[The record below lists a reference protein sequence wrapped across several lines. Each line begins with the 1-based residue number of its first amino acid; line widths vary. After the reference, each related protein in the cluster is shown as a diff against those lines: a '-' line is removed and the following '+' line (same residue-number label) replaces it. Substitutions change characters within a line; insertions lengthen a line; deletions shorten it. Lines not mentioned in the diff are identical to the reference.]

1 MLAAWLDAHGRALWW
16 VACAGCAVPGLWLAL
31 CTAGQVLGPN
41 PLESLLHVTGETA
54 RTLLLVA
61 LSITPLRDAAG
72 WLSRRVR
79 SRHGKRLSDWNWL
92 VRMRRMFGL
101 WCFAYAFAH
110 AALFFEFDL
119 GRDLSVAWAELVAK
133 PYLMVGA
140 IALVGLL
147 PLAVTSTRSMM
158 VLLGR
163 HWALLHRL
171 VHPVSLLVLA
181 HEWMTMKAGSWD
193 AVPATL
199 VLCILLGHR
208 LLVSAGRI
216 RAAGHDGVEVPERLP
231 GDRSGQEL
239 RAPGTR

>member
-1 MLAAWLDAHGRALWW
+1 MFAAWLDAHGRALWW
-16 VACAGCAVPGLWLAL
+16 VACAGCAVPGLSLVL
-31 CTAGQVLGPN
+31 GMTTQSLGPN

-61 LSITPLRDAAG
+61 LSVTPLRDAAG
-72 WLSRRVR
+72 WLSRLVR

-101 WCFAYAFAH
+101 WCFAYAFVH

-119 GRDLSVAWAELVAK
+119 GRDLSLACAELAAK
-133 PYLMVGA
+133 PYLVVGV

-171 VHPVSLLVLA
+171 VYPVSLLVLV

-193 AVPATL
+193 PLPATL
-199 VLCILLGHR
+199 VLGILLGHR
-208 LLVSAGRI
+208 LLVAAGRI
-216 RAAGHDGVEVPERLP
+216 RAAGHDGQEVPARLP
-231 GDRSGQEL
+231 GDPGGRTLRS
-239 RAPGTR
+239 PGAQ